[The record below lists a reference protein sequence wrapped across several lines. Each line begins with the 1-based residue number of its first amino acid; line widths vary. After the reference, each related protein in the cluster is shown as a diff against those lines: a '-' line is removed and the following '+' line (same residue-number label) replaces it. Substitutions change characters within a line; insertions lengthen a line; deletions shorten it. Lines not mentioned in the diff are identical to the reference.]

1 MEYGQC
7 PGRFQARS
15 RACSPTF
22 EAWTIP
28 HFTFPNKLWVSF
40 RPSLNTVLYLKFVFT
55 VPLFHTWIT
64 ALSRSLWT
72 YWLLRQLFHF
82 PLRKKLKSLI
92 RVWLFATPWTVAH
105 QAPSMEFSRQSTG
118 VCCHF
123 LLQEIFL
130 TQGSTPGL
138 LHCRQTLYCL
148 RQQGSATISGIAWDL
163 DKFLI
168 DGGHCLGSRKCNTN
182 VATEQRTQDSH

>member
-15 RACSPTF
+15 RTCSPTF

-28 HFTFPNKLWVSF
+28 RFTFPNKLWVSF

-92 RVWLFATPWTVAH
+92 RVWLFAPPWTVAH
-105 QAPSMEFSRQSTG
+105 QAPSMEFSRQEYWSRLPFPPPRDLPG
-118 VCCHF
+118 PGIEPGSPALQADP
-123 LLQEIFL
+123 LLSE
-130 TQGSTPGL
+130 TAG
-138 LHCRQTLYCL
+138 
-148 RQQGSATISGIAWDL
+148 
-163 DKFLI
+163 
-168 DGGHCLGSRKCNTN
+168 
-182 VATEQRTQDSH
+182 